1 MMKKTKP
8 TWEETRRALEVDVEF
23 ELRTT
28 APQVEMEQYYARKKA
43 SLERKIRKINKKI
56 KKNIYNP
63 HLGDDKKQTKIEN
76 EIKKRTPPGSE
87 NIEKY
92 RISTEY
98 TLISYTT
105 PHYLVF
111 RYYSNSETYLCETRK
126 SIVLWWISPDEKEK
140 LLAFEMKKKEKF
152 KGLKVYDGTTEEGL

>member
-1 MMKKTKP
+1 MKNKKAG
-8 TWEETRRALEVDVEF
+8 EEVSSPPDLDQEF
-23 ELRTT
+23 ELRTS
-28 APQVEMEQYYARKKA
+28 APQEEMERYYLKKKA
-43 SLERKIRKINKKI
+43 SLLRKLREINKKI

-63 HLGDDKKQTKIEN
+63 YAGGDEKQTKTEN
-76 EIKKRTPPGSE
+76 EIKKRIPPGSE

-111 RYYSNSETYLCETRK
+111 RYFCNSETYMCETRR
-126 SIVLWWISPDEKEK
+126 SIVLWWISPKEKEK
-140 LLAFEMKKKEKF
+140 LLAFEKQKKEKY
-152 KGLKVYDGTTEEGL
+152 KGLKVYDGTTMEGL

>member
-1 MMKKTKP
+1 MKKTKP

-126 SIVLWWISPDEKEK
+126 SIVLWWISPEEKEK
-140 LLAFEMKKKEKF
+140 LLAFEKQKKEKY

>member
-1 MMKKTKP
+1 MKNKKEG
-8 TWEETRRALEVDVEF
+8 EEDIPSPDLDQEY
-23 ELRTT
+23 ELRTS
-28 APQVEMEQYYARKKA
+28 APQEEMERYYARKKA
-43 SLERKIRKINKKI
+43 SLLRKLRQINKKI

-63 HLGDDKKQTKIEN
+63 YAGDDKKQTKIEN
-76 EIKKRTPPGSE
+76 EIKKRTPPWSE
-87 NIEKY
+87 NVEKY

-126 SIVLWWISPDEKEK
+126 SIVLWWISPEEKEK
-140 LLAFEMKKKEKF
+140 LLAFEMKKKEKY
-152 KGLKVYDGTTEEGL
+152 KGLKVYDGTTMEGL